1 MNKNNKNNNNSSSM
15 KSPSANSPSKADNS
29 AMNSLLN
36 QMKSVKMGQ
45 LDPSKASNAFEEIAA
60 AAAKAA
66 KAAKARSQRATR
78 RRANGG
84 PNMNAPASNHALP
97 ASIIGPATFQLKPK
111 TPKAAKTAPKSK
123 GTRKNKPDALKI
135 KVRDITAELK
145 SAKNEQ
151 EKALKAANKAC
162 RPARLARGAPDADE
176 KEKISADAEAAFAAA
191 TTKVEELKAKLKS
204 AREAA
209 GVPAENRMN
218 NVHNN
223 ASL

>member
-1 MNKNNKNNNNSSSM
+1 M
-15 KSPSANSPSKADNS
+15 KSPSANSPSANANNS

-36 QMKSVKMGQ
+36 QMKSAKMGQ
-45 LDPSKASNAFEEIAA
+45 LDPSKASDAFEEIAA

-78 RRANGG
+78 RRANGA
-84 PNMNAPASNHALP
+84 PNSPSNNAAPASVIA
-97 ASIIGPATFQLKPK
+97 PATFQLRPK
-111 TPKAAKTAPKSK
+111 TEKKAPKSK
-123 GTRKNKPDALKI
+123 GTRKNKPDALKV
-135 KVRDITAELK
+135 KVRDLTAELK
-145 SAKNEQ
+145 GAKNEQ

-218 NVHNN
+218 NAHNN